1 MHSFHPSFLREYDAR
16 GIIDETLS
24 IDDANALGKAFG
36 TLIIRNGGTSVSV
49 GRDGRESSPSLEA
62 ALVDGLSSTGL
73 KVLKVGLGPTPMVY
87 YSVFELNT
95 DGCVMVTGS
104 HNPPNYNGFKMM
116 LGQSAIY
123 GDDIYQMGDMATTG
137 DIETGDGSV
146 EDVELFDRY
155 VARLLKDFDG
165 NPVNVAWDP
174 GNGAAGEVTK
184 AVVDQLIGHHV
195 LINDEIDGTFPNHH
209 PDPTIEANLEQL
221 REVVS
226 REGLDLGIAFDG
238 DGDRIGAIDA
248 QGRVVWGDQLL
259 AIMAEDVLSEV
270 PGAHIIADVKASQAL
285 FDHISKCGGKP
296 VMWKTGHSLV
306 KARMKELDSPLAGEM
321 SGHIF
326 YKHKFYG
333 FDDAL
338 YAALRL
344 LNAIAKSGKTLAE
357 LKDSLPSLVNTP
369 EMRFDCEENRKFGI
383 VAEVIGRLEAEGA
396 DFNDIDGA
404 RVLTDDGWWLLR
416 ASNTQAVLVGRCE
429 AKNEAGLER
438 LKSSLKNQL
447 SLSGLTVTL

>member
-1 MHSFHPSFLREYDAR
+1 LHNFHPSFLREYDAR
-16 GIIDETLS
+16 GIMNETLS
-24 IDDANALGKAFG
+24 SDDANALGKAFG

-49 GRDGRESSPSLEA
+49 GRDGRESSPSLET
-62 ALVDGLSSTGL
+62 ALAEGLASTGL
-73 KVLKVGLGPTPMVY
+73 KVIKVGLGPTPMVY
-87 YSVFELNT
+87 FSVFELET

-116 LGQSAIY
+116 LGHKAIY
-123 GDDIYQMGDMATTG
+123 GDEIYQMARMVETEDL
-137 DIETGDGSV
+137 ETGEGSF
-146 EDVELFDRY
+146 EEIDLFDRY

-165 NPVNVAWDP
+165 NSMNVAWDP
-174 GNGAAGEVTK
+174 GNGAAGETTK
-184 AVVDQLIGHHV
+184 AVVDQLPGRHV

-209 PDPTIEANLEQL
+209 PDPTVEENLEQL
-221 REVVS
+221 REVVA
-226 REGLDLGIAFDG
+226 REKLDMGIAFDG

-248 QGRVVWGDQLL
+248 NGRVVWGDQLL
-259 AIMAEDVLSEV
+259 AIMAEDVLKDV
-270 PGAHIIADVKASQAL
+270 PGANIIADVKASQAL
-285 FDHISKCGGKP
+285 FDHIEKFGGKP
-296 VMWKTGHSLV
+296 LMWKTGHSLV
-306 KARMKELDSPLAGEM
+306 KAKMKELDSPLAGEM

-344 LNAIAKSGKTLAE
+344 MNAIAKSGKTLAE
-357 LKDSLPSLVNTP
+357 LKDALPTLVNTP
-369 EMRFDCEENRKFGI
+369 EMRFECEETRKFGI
-383 VAEVIGRLEAEGA
+383 VDEVIGRLKAEGA
-396 DFNDIDGA
+396 NFNDIDGA

-429 AKNEAGLER
+429 ANDKAGLER

-447 SLSGLTVTL
+447 SQSGLTVTF